1 MFDVAENVKNIRR
14 RIEGACARAGRSA
27 KDVALVAVAKTFA
40 GARIREVVDAGVPDI
55 GENFVQELVRKREEL
70 EDERIRWHFVGH
82 LQTNKVKR
90 IVEWIH
96 LIHSVD
102 SFHLGREIEKYAGQ
116 MKRNVNVLVEVNTSG
131 ETTKYGVKPEKT
143 EALVEELSERP
154 ALKVLGLMTI
164 GPFTPETM
172 VRELPDPGSSRPA
185 FRILRELRDN
195 IQQRGLLLSHLSM
208 GMTNDFEVAIE
219 EGSTIVRIGTAI
231 FGERIKRAAAGIDDT
246 LRKELP

>member
-1 MFDVAENVKNIRR
+1 MVAENVKNIWR
-14 RIEGACARAGRSA
+14 RIEGTCVRVGRSA
-27 KDVALVAVAKTFA
+27 KDITLVAVAKTFA

-55 GENFVQELVRKREEL
+55 GENFVQELLRKREEV
-70 EDERIRWHFVGH
+70 EDDRIRWHFVGH

-102 SFHLGREIEKYAGQ
+102 SFRLGKEIAKYAGQ
-116 MKRNVNVLVEVNTSG
+116 MRRSVNVLVEVNTSG
-131 ETTKYGVKPEKT
+131 ETAKYGVKPEET
-143 EALVEELSERP
+143 EALVEELSELP
-154 ALKVLGLMTI
+154 AVKVLGLMTI
-164 GPFTPETM
+164 GPFPPESM
-172 VRELPDPGSSRPA
+172 VRELPDPESSRPA

-195 IQQRGLLLSHLSM
+195 IQQKGLSLSHLSM

-219 EGSTIVRIGTAI
+219 EGSTMVRIGTAI
-231 FGERIKRAAAGIDDT
+231 FGERIKRAGGTDDT